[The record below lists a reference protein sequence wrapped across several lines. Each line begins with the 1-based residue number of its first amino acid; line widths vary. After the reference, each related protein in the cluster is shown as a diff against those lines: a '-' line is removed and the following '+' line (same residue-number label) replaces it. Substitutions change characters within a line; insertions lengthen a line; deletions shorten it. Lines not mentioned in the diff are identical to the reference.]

1 MAREKITLDTM
12 TDDEFDL
19 FYSRLPERVRML
31 AKGRTVSWQ
40 SVIDE
45 WFNKIMSPQLTA
57 AYDSKPID
65 PNEIPF

>member
-1 MAREKITLDTM
+1 M

-31 AKGRTVSWQ
+31 AKGHMVSWQ

-45 WFNKIMSPQLTA
+45 WFNPLMNPQLTVPKGHA
-57 AYDSKPID
+57 PID